1 MDGDIFEL
9 IRVVGANLSPQGQ
22 FYYSAIRERGVL
34 VVSQEG
40 EFPSVSL
47 SCTSNPCSSKTSV
60 YFYNGINSIGLVSE
74 SDNLSSGQI
83 SVNRSGNFAAFDT
96 QAASIWN
103 IYLFDGFNK
112 TKIIENVSKR
122 LSIVD
127 VNNGFVLLQYA
138 NTLYL
143 YRPATT
149 TVPSTTTTS
158 GSTTTTVPS
167 TTTTSGSTTTI
178 SIPPDR
184 DGDGVPDAIDN
195 CPDNCNTMQL
205 DADMDGIGD
214 VCDKKPGCG
223 KGKKPACEQ
232 QC

>member
-34 VVSQEG
+34 VVSQDG
-40 EFPSVSL
+40 EFPSVGL
-47 SCTSNPCSSKTSV
+47 SCTSNSCSSKTSV
-60 YFYNGINSIGLVSE
+60 YFYNGSNSIGLVSE
-74 SDNLSSGQI
+74 TDNLSGGQI

-103 IYLFDGFNK
+103 IYLFDGLNK
-112 TKIIENVSKR
+112 NKIIENVSKR

-143 YRPATT
+143 YRPA
-149 TVPSTTTTS
+149 
-158 GSTTTTVPS
+158 TTTVPS